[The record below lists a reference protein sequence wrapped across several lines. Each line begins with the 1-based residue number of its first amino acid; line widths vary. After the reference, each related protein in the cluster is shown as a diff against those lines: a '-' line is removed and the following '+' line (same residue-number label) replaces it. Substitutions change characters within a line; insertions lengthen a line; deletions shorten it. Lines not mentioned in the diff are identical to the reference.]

1 MVGYLFESLIFCRIT
16 CYKISKSDCGKS
28 NECIIEAIQIC
39 PLVFNLIKYRCIKGK
54 IFVLHGQIAYYYWK
68 FLNRQSRQSQL
79 LTRWNQK
86 KDHHSRN
93 QKGDNVHDFEQE
105 LNYLAIGIIHVWS
118 FFSEPFKLLEIIKR
132 IDTLIDDIAIET

>member
-1 MVGYLFESLIFCRIT
+1 M
-16 CYKISKSDCGKS
+16 
-28 NECIIEAIQIC
+28 
-39 PLVFNLIKYRCIKGK
+39 
-54 IFVLHGQIAYYYWK
+54 
-68 FLNRQSRQSQL
+68 

-105 LNYLAIGIIHVWS
+105 LNYLAVGIIHIRS

-132 IDTLIDDIAIET
+132 IDTLIDDIAIETYIQL